1 MIGPCVVDASVGIQL
16 FVHEQGTDLVETVFA
31 GLAEDPPIRLY
42 VPDFFYVECA
52 NILWKYVRR
61 FNYTADKARSDLSD
75 LIQLNLAAVDTENL
89 LVAAFDLAVEHDL
102 TVYDA
107 CYVALA
113 NLLEL
118 PLLTADKRL
127 VNKMN
132 GRGHD
137 IRFLG
142 DLEHPSP

>member
-1 MIGPCVVDASVGIQL
+1 MIGPCVVDASVGIKL
-16 FVHEQGTDLVETVFA
+16 FIREEGTDLAELVFA
-31 GLAEDPPIRLY
+31 GLAEEPPVRLY
-42 VPDFFYVECA
+42 VPDLFYVECA

-61 FNYTADKARSDLSD
+61 FNYAADETRSDLSD
-75 LIQLNLAAVDTENL
+75 LMQLNLAAVDTENL
-89 LVAAFDLAVEHDL
+89 LVPAFDLAVEYDL

-107 CYVALA
+107 SYVALA

-132 GRGHD
+132 GSGHD
-137 IRFLG
+137 VRFLG